1 MLIFSE
7 YFCKSPLLSRNRTY
21 FLRQHGINT
30 SVQNSYPFYPPRRNG
45 YLFLSGLLIFLSL
58 GWIISVWISIH
69 SQTSLG
75 FLSLFLPSVLIL
87 SAVPAIIYYIY
98 ALRNALYLVERDG
111 IRLYWGLRQ
120 EDIPI
125 TEIQWVHH
133 AEDLEMRLPL
143 PLVRLPGAVIGSRTI
158 KKEGEI
164 EYLASSTRNLVIIA
178 RIDKAYALS
187 PSQPAKFINA
197 YQRFTEMGSFI
208 PFDPQSVYPS
218 NIINRVFRSPPARLL
233 IVAGALVC
241 IALLAMVA
249 IGITSGEY
257 IHLRFLS
264 DGTPGEPIPAIRLL
278 LLPLLNTFFFLVD
291 LFAGLY
297 FYLDS
302 RREHLAFLLWGTG
315 LFTAIVFMGG
325 ALFILG
331 TR

>member
-1 MLIFSE
+1 
-7 YFCKSPLLSRNRTY
+7 
-21 FLRQHGINT
+21 
-30 SVQNSYPFYPPRRNG
+30 
-45 YLFLSGLLIFLSL
+45 
-58 GWIISVWISIH
+58 
-69 SQTSLG
+69 
-75 FLSLFLPSVLIL
+75 
-87 SAVPAIIYYIY
+87 
-98 ALRNALYLVERDG
+98 
-111 IRLYWGLRQ
+111 
-120 EDIPI
+120 
-125 TEIQWVHH
+125 
-133 AEDLEMRLPL
+133 
-143 PLVRLPGAVIGSRTI
+143 
-158 KKEGEI
+158 
-164 EYLASSTRNLVIIA
+164 
-178 RIDKAYALS
+178 
-187 PSQPAKFINA
+187 
-197 YQRFTEMGSFI
+197 MGSFI

-218 NIINRVFRSPPARLL
+218 HIINRVFRSPPARLL
-233 IVAGALVC
+233 IIAGALVC